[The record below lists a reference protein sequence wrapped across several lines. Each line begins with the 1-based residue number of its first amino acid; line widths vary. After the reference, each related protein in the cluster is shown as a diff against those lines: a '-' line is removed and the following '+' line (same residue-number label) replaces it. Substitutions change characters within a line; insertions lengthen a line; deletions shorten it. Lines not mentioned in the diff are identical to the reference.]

1 MSRTRQTVD
10 RPKLAC
16 EITATAVAAARLDS
30 SSYVMASMYARDLP
44 PGALVPSLTAQNVHN
59 AGALTAA
66 VRDVVT
72 SAAGHP
78 QELTVVL
85 PDVAVRVAL
94 LDFDSLPEKPAEADA
109 AVRFRLKKSLPFDS
123 DDAAL
128 SYHVQREGES
138 LRLVTAVMH
147 KSVRAEYEDVIR
159 AAGCE
164 PGVLLSSTLAALGM
178 VEADEPTM
186 LLKVDPSAMSV
197 AILSGDRL
205 LLLRTLESSHGEQL
219 SPERLA
225 EDVYP
230 SLVYFQDTFGMTVRR
245 VLLAGGAPAHALQ
258 PVLEAAA
265 ELRVENLVGDS
276 LADAGGRPEFAGA
289 IGALY

>member
-1 MSRTRQTVD
+1 MSRTRQSVD

-16 EITATAVAAARLDS
+16 EITATAVAAARLDAGS
-30 SSYVMASMYARDLP
+30 NIMASMHSRNLP
-44 PGALVPSLTAQNVHN
+44 AGTLAPSLTVANILNPGAL
-59 AGALTAA
+59 AA
-66 VRDVVT
+66 AIRDVVT
-72 SAAGHP
+72 AAGGYP

-109 AVRFRLKKSLPFDS
+109 AVRFRLRKSLPFDP

-128 SYHVQREGES
+128 SYHVQREGS
-138 LRLVTAVMH
+138 TLRLVTAVMH
-147 KSVRAEYEDVIR
+147 KSVREEYEQVVR
-159 AAGCE
+159 SAGCE
-164 PGVLLSSTLAALGM
+164 PGVLLPSTLAALGM

-186 LLKVDPSAMSV
+186 LLKVDLSAISV

-205 LLLRTLESSHGEQL
+205 LLLRTLEAAQGEQL
-219 SPERLA
+219 STDRLA
-225 EDVYP
+225 EAVYP

-245 VLLAGGAPAHALQ
+245 VLLAGGNPADALR
-258 PVLEAAA
+258 PVLESAP
-265 ELRVENLVGDS
+265 ELSVQELVGPS

>member
-1 MSRTRQTVD
+1 MNRTKQSVE

-16 EITATAVAAARLDS
+16 EITATAVAAARLDGHTNTMS
-30 SSYVMASMYARDLP
+30 AMHTRSLP
-44 PGALVPSLTAQNVHN
+44 SGTLAPSLTAQNVLN
-59 AGALTAA
+59 QGALAGAI
-66 VRDVVT
+66 RDVVT
-72 SAAGHP
+72 AANGSP
-78 QELTVVL
+78 QELTLVL

-94 LDFDSLPEKPAEADA
+94 LDFDSLPNKAAEADA

-128 SYHVQREGES
+128 SYHVQREGS
-138 LRLVTAVMH
+138 TYRLVTAVMH
-147 KSVRAEYEDVIR
+147 KSVRNEYEGAVR

-164 PGVLLSSTLAALGM
+164 PGVLIPSTLAALGM

-186 LLKVDPSAMSV
+186 LLKVDISAISV
-197 AILSGDRL
+197 AILSGERL
-205 LLLRTLESSHGEQL
+205 LLLRTLEAAQGEPL
-219 SPERLA
+219 TTERLA

-245 VLLAGGAPAHALQ
+245 ILLAGGAPAQALK
-258 PVLEAAA
+258 PVLEAAQ
-265 ELRVENLVGDS
+265 EVKVENLVGAS

-289 IGALY
+289 MGALF